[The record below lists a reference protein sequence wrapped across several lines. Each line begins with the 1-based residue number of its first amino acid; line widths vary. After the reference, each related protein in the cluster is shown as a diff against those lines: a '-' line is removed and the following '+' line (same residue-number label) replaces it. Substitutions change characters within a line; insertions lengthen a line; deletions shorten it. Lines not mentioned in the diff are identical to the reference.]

1 MRVKYI
7 QVPGREKA
15 PDKNFVEASKVAL
28 KTEEGST
35 REVIT
40 TAPFRAQS
48 LNFSLG
54 ALVLPDVN
62 F

>member
-40 TAPFRAQS
+40 TAPLER
-48 LNFSLG
+48 NIIM
-54 ALVLPDVN
+54 
-62 F
+62 